1 MCLTYSQGCI
11 SKISKS
17 ILLWKPQPSGQCSWL
32 AKKNCMTLL
41 VFFKSLPLLLYPRL
55 LLCRK
60 LYFLLLHTKFLPPD
74 LLGSVAEKPD
84 KPVPLGRSHLLVS
97 RAFSNTLWIMGSEHL
112 SSGDAG
118 TGSTLRVCTAQ
129 EHGGEKGEK
138 RGGRVASAPE
148 MLSETMVTLRKCK
161 AG

>member
-17 ILLWKPQPSGQCSWL
+17 ILLWRPQPSGHCSWL

-41 VFFKSLPLLLYPRL
+41 VFFKPLPLLLYPRL

-74 LLGSVAEKPD
+74 LLGSVAKKPD
-84 KPVPLGRSHLLVS
+84 KPVPLGRSHPLVS
-97 RAFSNTLWIMGSEHL
+97 RAFSITLWIMGSKHL

-129 EHGGEKGEK
+129 KHVGEKGGK
-138 RGGRVASAPE
+138 RRGRAASAPE
-148 MLSETMVTLRKCK
+148 C
-161 AG
+161 